1 MRSKVFN
8 MGHEEAIEAI
18 RKSFCEES
26 EGMLASYKTHRESVD
41 SYKAY
46 LQDFQYINKENKE
59 LAIMAS
65 NTLEKH
71 LKTNRDAFASFKR
84 RKAA

>member
-1 MRSKVFN
+1 M
-8 MGHEEAIEAI
+8 EAI

-46 LQDFQYINKENKE
+46 LQDFQYVNKENKE
-59 LAIMAS
+59 LSLMAS
-65 NTLEKH
+65 NSMEKH
-71 LKTNRDAFASFKR
+71 LNTNRKAFNTFRK
-84 RKAA
+84 KAA